1 MTRNTSRR
9 QILQGL
15 ITSSVVVGF
24 DTISC
29 SWVAFANTAES
40 FVNLPYLDGVLYT
53 DDTTRAS
60 AADDFGHLIRRYP
73 KAVLKPGSVNDIV
86 KMIKFARTHR
96 LKVAARGQGHTC
108 YGQAQVEN
116 GIVIDTSTLNK
127 IHNIDT
133 NQVVVD
139 AGVRWSELLKAT
151 LPQQLTPPVLTDYLE
166 LSIGGT
172 LSNGGIGGAT
182 HRYGVQVDNVLELQ
196 VVTGEG
202 NLLNCSPYQ
211 NRDLF
216 EAVLAGLGQ
225 CGIIVRAT
233 IRLIKAESNA
243 RVFLLDYDDLATF
256 TRDQRLLIDSERFN
270 YVEGQIVSKQDGGW
284 RYQLEAASFYTPPSS
299 PDNTSLLSSLSY
311 NKGTEKI
318 EDKSYF
324 DFLNRLAPTVDFLKS
339 IGVWFNPHPWINL
352 FVPGTFVEQ
361 YISDVVSTLT
371 LADTGNSPVL
381 LYPVKTNRFT
391 LPLFRVPNEP
401 IVFLF
406 CILRTAPQNDDTTS
420 ARMLDDNRKLYER
433 NRDLSGTRYPVD
445 AIVFS
450 QEDWKKHFGSV
461 WGKLVNA
468 KRHYDP
474 DRVLTPG
481 QGIFNDFKKP
491 KKIN

>member
-1 MTRNTSRR
+1 MVF
-9 QILQGL
+9 L
-15 ITSSVVVGF
+15 
-24 DTISC
+24 
-29 SWVAFANTAES
+29 
-40 FVNLPYLDGVLYT
+40 
-53 DDTTRAS
+53 
-60 AADDFGHLIRRYP
+60 
-73 KAVLKPGSVNDIV
+73 
-86 KMIKFARTHR
+86 
-96 LKVAARGQGHTC
+96 HTC

-116 GIVIDTSTLNK
+116 GVVIDISTLNK
-127 IHNIDT
+127 IHNINT

-139 AGVRWSELLKAT
+139 AGVRWSELLQAT

-202 NLLNCSPYQ
+202 NLLTCSLYQ

-270 YVEGQIVSKQDGGW
+270 YVEGQIVSAQDGGW
-284 RYQLEAASFYTPPSS
+284 RYQLEAASFYTPPSE
-299 PDNTSLLSSLSY
+299 PDNTSLLASLSY
-311 NKGTEKI
+311 TKGAEKI
-318 EDKSYF
+318 EDKTYF
-324 DFLNRLAPTVDFLKS
+324 DFLNRLAPTVAFLKS
-339 IGVWFNPHPWINL
+339 IGVWSNPHPWINL
-352 FVPGTFVEQ
+352 FIPGTFVEQ
-361 YISDVVSTLT
+361 YISEVVSTLT

-391 LPLFRVPNEP
+391 QPLFRVPNEP
-401 IVFLF
+401 IVFLLA
-406 CILRTAPQNDDTTS
+406 ILRTAPPNDDTTS
-420 ARMLDDNRKLYER
+420 ARMLDDNRRLYER
-433 NRDLSGTRYPVD
+433 NCDLNGTRYPID
-445 AIVFS
+445 AIVF
-450 QEDWKKHFGSV
+450 QEKDWLLHFGSV

-468 KRHYDP
+468 KRRYDP

-481 QGIFNDFKKP
+481 QGIFTDFKKP
-491 KKIN
+491 KKVNQLPL